1 MGARSVASAPRHCS
15 ASVALF
21 LLLNTSLYEAQFL
34 SRFEKANRLTDMG
47 PIDADEFERH
57 RSHLFALAY
66 RMLGSASEAEDV
78 VQDAWLRSSTAE
90 MIEVRLPRAYLMTVV
105 TRLALDRLKSAH
117 ATREQYIGP
126 WLPEP
131 VLTDGRSEPEESV
144 ALAES
149 VTLAFMVL
157 LDTLSPE
164 ERAVFVLREALEY
177 SYAEIAS
184 VLTGTEANCRQL
196 FHRAKERLRSGQS
209 RSARSGEQKWELAQR
224 FVSAMRAGDGNE
236 LTRVLAA
243 DVGLWADGGGRVV
256 AARRP
261 VLGRDPVVRMLLGI
275 RRWAHAHGY
284 ARDWMKVELVEVNYD
299 PAMLV
304 RDGSHIDSVHVC
316 SIEGDAITGIRV
328 VRNPDKLV
336 YLARQLSAT
345 PESFGSSVR
354 TR

>member
-1 MGARSVASAPRHCS
+1 MGSIEV
-15 ASVALF
+15 
-21 LLLNTSLYEAQFL
+21 
-34 SRFEKANRLTDMG
+34 
-47 PIDADEFERH
+47 DEFERQ

-66 RMLGSASEAEDV
+66 RLLGSASEAEDV

-90 MIEVRLPRAYLMTVV
+90 TVDVRSPRAYLMTVV
-105 TRLALDRLKSAH
+105 TRLALDRLKSAR

-149 VTLAFMVL
+149 LTLAFMVL

-184 VLTGTEANCRQL
+184 VLTSSDVHCRQL
-196 FHRAKERLRSGQS
+196 FHRAKERLRSGQL
-209 RSARSGEQKWELAQR
+209 RSARLGEQKRELAQR
-224 FVSAMRAGDGNE
+224 FVSAMRAGDGDE

-243 DVGLWADGGGRVV
+243 DVGFWGDGGGRVV

-261 VLGRDPVVRMLLGI
+261 VLGRDPVVHLLLGI
-275 RRWAHAHGY
+275 RRWAYAHGY
-284 ARDWMKVELVEVNYD
+284 ARDWIQVELVEVNYD

-304 RDGSHIDSVHVC
+304 RKDGRIDSVFVY

-336 YLARQLSAT
+336 YLARQLSST
-345 PESFGSSVR
+345 PDSFGSSVR
-354 TR
+354 TH

>member
-1 MGARSVASAPRHCS
+1 
-15 ASVALF
+15 
-21 LLLNTSLYEAQFL
+21 
-34 SRFEKANRLTDMG
+34 
-47 PIDADEFERH
+47 
-57 RSHLFALAY
+57 
-66 RMLGSASEAEDV
+66 MLGSASEAEDV

-90 MIEVRLPRAYLMTVV
+90 AVDVRLPRAYLMTVV

-117 ATREQYIGP
+117 AKREQYIGP

-131 VLTDGRSEPEESV
+131 VLTDGPPEPEESV

-149 VTLAFMVL
+149 LTLAFIVL

-164 ERAVFVLREALEY
+164 ERAVFVLHEVLEY
-177 SYAEIAS
+177 PYAEIAS
-184 VLTGTEANCRQL
+184 VLNGTEANCRQL

-209 RSARSGEQKWELAQR
+209 RSSSSREQKRQLAER
-224 FVSAMRAGDGNE
+224 FVTAMRAGDGDE

-243 DVGLWADGGGRVV
+243 DVGFWGDGGGRVV

-261 VLGRDPVVRMLLGI
+261 VRGRDPVVRLLLGI
-275 RRWAHAHGY
+275 RSWAQAHGY
-284 ARDWMKVELVEVNYD
+284 ARDWSTVQLVEVNYE

-304 RDGSHIDSVHVC
+304 RKDGRVDSVLVC

-345 PESFGSSVR
+345 AESFRFSVP
-354 TR
+354 TH

>member
-1 MGARSVASAPRHCS
+1 
-15 ASVALF
+15 
-21 LLLNTSLYEAQFL
+21 
-34 SRFEKANRLTDMG
+34 
-47 PIDADEFERH
+47 
-57 RSHLFALAY
+57 
-66 RMLGSASEAEDV
+66 
-78 VQDAWLRSSTAE
+78 
-90 MIEVRLPRAYLMTVV
+90 VRRGAYLMTVV
-105 TRLALDRLKSAH
+105 TRLALDRLKSAR

-131 VLTDGRSEPEESV
+131 VLTDGRSQPEESV

-149 VTLAFMVL
+149 LTLAFMVL

-164 ERAVFVLREALEY
+164 ERAVFVLREVLEY

-184 VLTGTEANCRQL
+184 VLTVTEDHCRQL

-209 RSARSGEQKWELAQR
+209 RSARSREQKQELAQR
-224 FVSAMRAGDGNE
+224 FVSAMRAGDGDE
-236 LTRVLAA
+236 LTRVLAE
-243 DVGLWADGGGRVV
+243 DVGLYADGGGQVV

-261 VLGRDPVVRMLLGI
+261 VLGRDSVVRLLLGI

-284 ARDWMKVELVEVNYD
+284 ARDWIKVELVEVNYD

-304 RDGSHIDSVHVC
+304 GVDGRIDSVYVC

-336 YLARQLSAT
+336 YLSRQMSAT
-345 PESFGSSVR
+345 A
-354 TR
+354 

>member
-1 MGARSVASAPRHCS
+1 
-15 ASVALF
+15 
-21 LLLNTSLYEAQFL
+21 
-34 SRFEKANRLTDMG
+34 
-47 PIDADEFERH
+47 
-57 RSHLFALAY
+57 
-66 RMLGSASEAEDV
+66 MLGSASEAEDV

-90 MIEVRLPRAYLMTVV
+90 TVDIRAPRAYLMTVV
-105 TRLALDRLKSAH
+105 TRLALDRLKSAR

-131 VLTDGRSEPEESV
+131 VLTDGRSQPEESV

-149 VTLAFMVL
+149 LTLAFMVL

-164 ERAVFVLREALEY
+164 ERAVFVLREVLEY

-184 VLTGTEANCRQL
+184 VLTVTEAHCRQL

-209 RSARSGEQKWELAQR
+209 RSARSREQKQELAQR
-224 FVSAMRAGDGNE
+224 FVSAMRAGDGDE
-236 LTRVLAA
+236 LTRVLAE
-243 DVGLWADGGGRVV
+243 DVGLYADGGGQVV

-261 VLGRDPVVRMLLGI
+261 VLGRDSVVRLLLGI

-284 ARDWMKVELVEVNYD
+284 ARDWIKVELVEVNYD

-304 RDGSHIDSVHVC
+304 GVDGRIDSVYVC

-336 YLARQLSAT
+336 YLSRQMSAT
-345 PESFGSSVR
+345 A
-354 TR
+354 

>member
-1 MGARSVASAPRHCS
+1 MGS
-15 ASVALF
+15 
-21 LLLNTSLYEAQFL
+21 
-34 SRFEKANRLTDMG
+34 
-47 PIDADEFERH
+47 IDADEFERH
-57 RSHLFALAY
+57 RSRLFALAY

-90 MIEVRLPRAYLMTVV
+90 TVDIRAPRAYLMTVA
-105 TRLALDRLKSAH
+105 TRLALDRLKSAR

-131 VLTDGRSEPEESV
+131 VLTDGPSQPEESV

-149 VTLAFMVL
+149 LTLAFMVL

-164 ERAVFVLREALEY
+164 ERAVFVLREVLEY

-184 VLTGTEANCRQL
+184 VLTVTEAHCRQL

-209 RSARSGEQKWELAQR
+209 RSARSREQKQELAQR
-224 FVSAMRAGDGNE
+224 FVSAMRAGDGDE
-236 LTRVLAA
+236 LTRVLAE
-243 DVGLWADGGGRVV
+243 DVGLYADGGGQVV
-256 AARRP
+256 ATRRP
-261 VLGRDPVVRMLLGI
+261 VLGRDSVVRLLLGI

-284 ARDWMKVELVEVNYD
+284 ARDWIKVELVEVNYD

-304 RDGSHIDSVHVC
+304 GVDGRIDSVYVC

-336 YLARQLSAT
+336 YLSRQMSAT
-345 PESFGSSVR
+345 A
-354 TR
+354 